1 MRLVS
6 IICISA
12 FFLFGCKKKN
22 NPLPPEGSVL
32 VFPDKNSEC
41 TTGVEL
47 SSTTSEVEFRWQPA
61 DHTDRYELRATNL
74 SANTTQRITTAA
86 TAAKLPLQKGVPY
99 SWNVT
104 SISDAV
110 LESVASETWLF
121 YNSGSQTTYAPFP
134 AEIIA
139 PAIGTSVFKDENN
152 EVTLQWSGAD
162 VDNDIVGF
170 EIYFS
175 TQNPPEAL
183 LVSPSATVS
192 NTNVTVAANMVY
204 YWSVV
209 TIDGAGNKSS
219 SGVFDFRAL

>member
-1 MRLVS
+1 MRLVG

-32 VFPDKNSEC
+32 VFPEKSSEC
-41 TTGVEL
+41 TTGVAL
-47 SSTTSEVEFRWQPA
+47 SSSTSEVEFRWQA
-61 DHTDRYELRATNL
+61 ANNTDRYELRATNL
-74 SANTTQRITTAA
+74 SANTTQRITTTA

-139 PAIGTSVFKDENN
+139 PEIGSSVVKDDNN
-152 EVTLQWSGAD
+152 EVALQWSGAD
-162 VDNDIVGF
+162 VDNDIVGY

-175 TQNPPEAL
+175 TQNPPETL
-183 LVSPSATVS
+183 LLSPSAAVS
-192 NTNVTVAANMVY
+192 TTNVAVEASTIY

-209 TIDGAGNKSS
+209 TIDGEGNKSNS
-219 SGVFDFRAL
+219 AVFDFRAL